1 MRMRSPPAGS
11 LKKGERDASPYQCFG
26 KQQEEGANGASQVLR
41 FLPTLPLATR
51 SFSARRRPGVTSRER
66 LTDEDARATVSYDA
80 WGRGENGGGVR
91 ELELLWQAIN
101 LGTSKRLNRGG

>member
-1 MRMRSPPAGS
+1 MRGGGSRGCGHPRHASGRLGGGGGGGRISATPSLRSPPAGS

-41 FLPTLPLATR
+41 SLPTLPLATR

-66 LTDEDARATVSYDA
+66 LTDEDARATV
-80 WGRGENGGGVR
+80 
-91 ELELLWQAIN
+91 
-101 LGTSKRLNRGG
+101 LGKL